1 MKVTMNRKIVWTAAV
16 LALVATALS
25 IAFYQRLP
33 DPVPTHFDLKGIPNG
48 FTPKPFGAFIMPLLI
63 AALGLVLAVLPAIS
77 PRGYTLDA
85 FRRVYEIVSITIL
98 GVLFTLGVLALFQA
112 LGWRPPL
119 SRVLLPL
126 IGVILIVTGNFMGK
140 IRRNFF
146 VGIRTP
152 WTLADEEVWFRTHR
166 FGGPLFVIAGVVLM
180 AGAFFG
186 AGMALLL
193 PVIILV
199 ALVPIVYS
207 YVVYR
212 RLQP

>member
-1 MKVTMNRKIVWTAAV
+1 MKVNRKIVWTAAV

-33 DPVPTHFDLKGIPNG
+33 DPVPTHFNVEGTPNG
-48 FTPKPFGAFIMPLLI
+48 FTAKPFGAFILPFLI
-63 AALGLVLAVLPAIS
+63 AAVGLVLSVLPAIS
-77 PRGYTLDA
+77 PRGYTLES
-85 FRRVYEIVSITIL
+85 FRRVFEIVSITIISVLFIL
-98 GVLFTLGVLALFQA
+98 GVVALLQA

-119 SRVLLPL
+119 NRVLLPL
-126 IGVILIVTGNFMGK
+126 LGVILIVVGNFMGK
-140 IRRNFF
+140 LRRNFF
-146 VGIRTP
+146 IGIRTP

-180 AGAFFG
+180 AGAFFD
-186 AGMALLL
+186 AGNALLL
-193 PVIILV
+193 PVIIIA
-199 ALVPIVYS
+199 ALIPVVYS